1 MSIAADPTT
10 PAPVLLVGDV
20 GGTNTRLA
28 FAVSAADGF
37 RLDEVSRHD
46 TPADMPAL
54 LLRQLAGRK
63 VDIVAFCGAGP
74 LRDDGSLALSNNP
87 CVLDPVAIAKA
98 TGARRVIIVNDFEA
112 IAQAVP
118 ALRPAD
124 LREIQTGA
132 EHASAARLVIGPG
145 TGLGVASLIAH
156 DGDWVVLPG
165 EGGHVDLAPVDD
177 AEVDVFLKLR
187 ASHGPLSAE
196 SLVSGSGFSKLH
208 AALSGGTEREPPDI
222 VAAARS
228 GDAVAVT
235 AMQMFARWLGRVAG
249 NAALIVGARGGVWIA
264 GGIVP
269 AWGEDFDRAA
279 FRDGFCAKRGFEQW
293 LAAIPVQLIIH
304 PQPGLIGLARLAA
317 AAISTN
323 FAGQSQCQNPSSGG
337 TPSTE

>member
-1 MSIAADPTT
+1 MSIAVDPAG
-10 PAPVLLVGDV
+10 PAPVLLVGDI

-37 RLDEVSRHD
+37 RLDALSRHA
-46 TPADMPAL
+46 TPEDLPAL
-54 LLRQLAGRK
+54 LSRQLAGRQ
-63 VDIVAFCGAGP
+63 VDIVALCGAGP

-87 CVLDPVAIAKA
+87 CVLDPVAIAKV
-98 TGARRVIIVNDFEA
+98 TSARRVIIVNDFEA

-118 ALRPAD
+118 ALQPAD
-124 LREIQTGA
+124 LREVHTGV
-132 EHASAARLVIGPG
+132 EHASSARLVIGPG

-156 DGDWVVLPG
+156 DGDWLVLPG

-177 AEVDVFLKLR
+177 AEVEVFLKLR
-187 ASHGPLSAE
+187 AAHGPLSAE
-196 SLVSGSGFSKLH
+196 SLLSGSGFSKVH
-208 AALSGGTEREPPDI
+208 ATLSGGPEREPPDI

-228 GDAVAVT
+228 GDAVAAT
-235 AMQMFARWLGRVAG
+235 TMQMFARWLGRVAG
-249 NAALIVGARGGVWIA
+249 NAALTTGARGGVWIA

-269 AWGEDFDRAA
+269 AWGEDFDCAA
-279 FRDGFCAKRGFEQW
+279 FRDGFCAKRGFERW

-323 FAGQSQCQNPSSGG
+323 FAGHKLRGEPPIGVK
-337 TPSTE
+337 P